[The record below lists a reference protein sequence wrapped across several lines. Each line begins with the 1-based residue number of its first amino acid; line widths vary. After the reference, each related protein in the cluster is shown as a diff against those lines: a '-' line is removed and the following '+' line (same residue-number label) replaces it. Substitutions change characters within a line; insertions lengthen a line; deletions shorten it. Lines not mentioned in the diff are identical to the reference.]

1 MREHAVAVNMK
12 HQDAKNLESS
22 LASELEKILEGI
34 AWLSSV
40 DVMINPADYERA
52 FDLLAEIG
60 LPRGNRIELWV
71 ECKDMPK
78 PSRFPYVSLE
88 NRFRKDG
95 SRTVRVLTLAAPYIS
110 SRMAE
115 MCEKHGWSWFDL
127 AGNCRITVPELL
139 HIERTGNK
147 RVHSRPKKGDANL
160 STHESA
166 RILRVLM
173 APGNAGRRW
182 TQRELRNA
190 CEPKVSLGK
199 VNTLVSYLREQAY
212 LLDQTGGGVRMHD
225 YEGLL
230 KEWRDA
236 YVYKEHRQLNCF
248 SLSDRISIFKKLAE
262 AWSDSSAVGAP
273 ACLASFTAAD
283 QMAPNVRQSRIWVY
297 VRARDTREIQK
308 RLGAKEV
315 DSGAN
320 LVLLEAA
327 DEGVFDGVHSGN
339 EGVPT
344 TSALQSYLD
353 LWQAGGR
360 GEEAATAILN
370 QCLKPDWEKEQQQD

>member
-1 MREHAVAVNMK
+1 MK
-12 HQDAKNLESS
+12 PQDAKNLESS
-22 LASELEKILEGI
+22 LASKLEEILGGI

-40 DVMINPADYERA
+40 EVQVNPADYGRA
-52 FDLLAEIG
+52 FDFLAGIA

-78 PSRFPYVSLE
+78 PSRFPYLGLE
-88 NRFRKDG
+88 NRFRQDG
-95 SRTVRVLTLAAPYIS
+95 SKLVRVPTLAAPYIS
-110 SRMAE
+110 PRMAE

-147 RVHSRPKKGDANL
+147 AVHSRPKKGNANL

-166 RILRVLM
+166 RLLRVLM
-173 APGNAGRRW
+173 APENAGKRW
-182 TQRELRNA
+182 TQRELQDA

-212 LLDQTGGGVRMHD
+212 LVDQPGGGVRMHD

-230 KEWRDA
+230 KKWRDA
-236 YVYKEHRQLNCF
+236 YAYEEHRQLNCF
-248 SLSDRISIFKKLAE
+248 TLGDRKSISNKLADGC
-262 AWSDSSAVGAP
+262 SDSSENSGG
-273 ACLASFTAAD
+273 ACLASFSAAD
-283 QMAPNVRQSRIWVY
+283 HLAPHVRQSRTWIY
-297 VRARDTREIQK
+297 VRARDTREVQK
-308 RLGAKEV
+308 VLAAKEV

-320 LVLLEAA
+320 LVILETA
-327 DEGVFDGVHSGN
+327 DEGVFNGVRFGTD
-339 EGVPT
+339 GVPT

-360 GEEAATAILN
+360 GEEAATAIMN
-370 QCLKPDWEKEQQQD
+370 QCLKPVWEAARNKD